1 MAIGCITLPIG
12 MTVFNPDERKSTGA
26 CSSCSF
32 SALHLEDMCYEA
44 GKSLLPLGTPS
55 TVRRETFLCGF
66 PLQYRLSLPLSLS
79 VPVLAHDGKRENAGL
94 VCFFKA
100 KINEGET
107 LVCIKKNA
115 TRHKRGE

>member
-32 SALHLEDMCYEA
+32 SALHQEDVCYEV

-66 PLQYRLSLPLSLS
+66 PLQYRLSLPLSL
-79 VPVLAHDGKRENAGL
+79 PVLAHDGKSRENAGL

-100 KINEGET
+100 KTREGEM
-107 LVCIKKNA
+107 LVCI
-115 TRHKRGE
+115 